1 MGAARTLF
9 STEAPEVIVA
19 GPAGTGKTRA
29 VLEYAHLL
37 ASVRA
42 GMRVLSLRKTF
53 ASLKGSTLVTFDEQ
67 VMPTLDGVV
76 FKGSTAK
83 RPPQYVYPNGSTW
96 EIGGMDKPGKIMSTD
111 YDLVLAHE
119 TTDFEE
125 SDWEVITTRLR
136 HQYLPWQQ
144 IIGDCNPAGPE
155 HWIKRRADVGK
166 LLLLESRHE
175 DNPFATPAYLAKLD
189 ALTGVRYLRL
199 RLGIWAAAEGM
210 VYQDA
215 WDRRRNLIDRFAI
228 PREWPRH
235 LAIDF
240 GYTNPFVCQWWAE
253 DPDGRLF
260 MYRELYMTH
269 RLIVDHCRQIK
280 AVSRWG
286 EKDGDP
292 LPRSIVCDPSA
303 AEAKAQLKQLLDMPV
318 RDAPNDVLAG
328 IQCVSDRMRE
338 AGDGRARLFILRDSL
353 LERDHDLA
361 EAKKPTCT
369 VEEIEGYVWQTNHR
383 EAPVKEDDH
392 GLDACRYLVA
402 SRDLRSRGGIFVEV
416 GQVF

>member
-9 STEAPEVIVA
+9 TTEAPEVIVA

-37 ASVRA
+37 ASVRP
-42 GMRVLSLRKTF
+42 GMRILSLRKTF

-67 VMPTLDGVV
+67 VQPTLDGVV

-125 SDWEVITTRLR
+125 GDWEVITTRLR
-136 HQYLPWQQ
+136 HQYLAWQQ

-155 HWIKRRADVGK
+155 HWIKRRADAGK
-166 LLLLESRHE
+166 LLMLESRHE

-210 VYQDA
+210 VYQDS
-215 WDRRRNLIDRFAI
+215 WDRARNLCNRFAI
-228 PREWPRH
+228 PREWPRY
-235 LAIDF
+235 LSVDF
-240 GYTNPFVCQWWAE
+240 GYTNPFVAQWWAE
-253 DPDGRLF
+253 DPDGRLYR
-260 MYRELYMTH
+260 YREIYKTKTL
-269 RLIVDHCRQIK
+269 VEDHARQIK
-280 AVSRWG
+280 ELSRWG
-286 EKDGDP
+286 KADGEP
-292 LPRSIVCDPSA
+292 LPYAIVCDHDAEDRATLERHLGLMTTA
-303 AEAKAQLKQLLDMPV
+303 AHK
-318 RDAPNDVLAG
+318 DVSPG
-328 IQCVSDRMRE
+328 IQAVASRLKV
-338 AGDGRARLFILRDSL
+338 AGDGKARLFYLRDSL
-353 LERDHDLA
+353 VERDHDLA
-361 EAKKPTCT
+361 DAKKPTCT
-369 VEEIEGYVWQTNHR
+369 EEEYESYVWDANKER
-383 EAPVKEDDH
+383 PVKEHDH
-392 GLDACRYLVA
+392 GQDCSRYLVA
-402 SRDLRSRGGIFVEV
+402 HRDLQPSSTILFVPGLVRG
-416 GQVF
+416 

>member
-1 MGAARTLF
+1 ML
-9 STEAPEVIVA
+9 A

-37 ASVRA
+37 ASVRP
-42 GMRVLSLRKTF
+42 GLRILSLRKTF
-53 ASLKGSTLVTFDEQ
+53 ASLKGSTLITFDEQ

-83 RPPQYVYPNGSTW
+83 RPPQYLYPNGSTW

-125 SDWEVITTRLR
+125 GDWEVITTRLR
-136 HQYLPWQQ
+136 HQSLAWQQ

-155 HWIKRRADVGK
+155 HWIKRRADAGK
-166 LLLLESRHE
+166 LLMLESRHE

-210 VYQDA
+210 VYQDS
-215 WDRRRNLIDRFAI
+215 WDRKRNLVDHFVI
-228 PREWPRH
+228 PKEWPRY
-235 LAIDF
+235 LSIDF
-240 GYTNPFVCQWWAE
+240 GFTNPFVCQWWAE
-253 DPDGRLF
+253 DPDGRLYR
-260 MYRELYMTH
+260 YREIYQTK
-269 RLIVDHCRQIK
+269 RLVIDHANEIK
-280 AVSRWG
+280 RLSRWG
-286 EKDGDP
+286 EKDGEP
-292 LPRSIVCDPSA
+292 LPRAVLCDPSA
-303 AEAKAQLKQLLDMPV
+303 AEAKAQLRQALNMNV
-318 RDAPNDVLAG
+318 FDAPNDVLAG
-328 IQCVSDRMRE
+328 IQCVAARMRP
-338 AGDGRARLFILRDSL
+338 AGDGRARLFLLRDSL
-353 LERDHDLA
+353 VQRDYDLA

-369 VEEIEGYVWQTNHR
+369 EEEIEGYVWQTGSK

-392 GLDACRYLVA
+392 GNDTMRYM
-402 SRDLRSRGGIFVEV
+402 SSYRDLRSSTLKLTY
-416 GQVF
+416 GQQMF